1 MPDLVCVT
9 RGSLLA
15 RTQTGH
21 VVEDLRRAHQGIAI
35 DTRELTTTGDRR
47 QDVPLPQIGGKGLFT
62 HELEQALLSGAAD
75 FAVHSLKDLPT
86 ELPEGLTL
94 AAVPARQE
102 ARDALV
108 LPAGHAPVSAEDV
121 LRILP
126 AGAKVGTSS
135 LRRVAFLR
143 HHRPD
148 LSLEPVRG
156 NLDTRLRKLDE
167 GQYQALI
174 LAAAG
179 LHRLGLAERITA
191 LLPVDLSVPAPGQGA
206 LGIEARADDERVLGC
221 LSAIDDPATH
231 HAVIAERHFLDAL
244 GGGCQ
249 TPCGAHAVPEGS
261 SLVLTVAIA
270 SPDGTE
276 MITRTAVG
284 PARESAA
291 LGADL
296 AAALLASGAGRL
308 LAEAPTADHG

>member
-15 RTQTGH
+15 RTQTGQ

-35 DTRELTTTGDRR
+35 DIRELTTTGDRR

-86 ELPEGLTL
+86 ELPEGLAL
-94 AAVPARQE
+94 AAVPVRQE

-121 LRILP
+121 VRILP

-206 LGIEARADDERVLGC
+206 LGIEARADDERVLGY

-231 HAVIAERHFLDAL
+231 RAVIAERHFLDAL

-270 SPDGTE
+270 SSDGTE

-284 PARESAA
+284 PAKEAAA

-308 LAEAPTADHG
+308 LAEG